1 MEIFDNHFL
10 NFREHRFQKRVK
22 RSKMQKAGGNIRG
35 FTLIEVLITLI
46 VLSIGLLGAAGL
58 EITSLRNTHSS
69 YLRSQ
74 AVGLIDD
81 MADRMRANMAGV
93 DANQYANIQATP
105 SAPDFDCMT
114 DFDNTE
120 SAGTCSSN
128 DVAEYDTYAWRTV
141 VSQVLPSG
149 AGTTLCTDSNDPDA
163 LTNGFTDGDNNGV
176 HDTNSDGNSCTIGS
190 THILTV
196 SWDDNRSG
204 LADTNFNVVFAP

>member
-1 MEIFDNHFL
+1 M
-10 NFREHRFQKRVK
+10 
-22 RSKMQKAGGNIRG
+22 RG
-35 FTLIEVLITLI
+35 FTLVEVLITLI

-74 AVGLIDD
+74 AVALIDD
-81 MADRMRANMAGV
+81 MADRMRTNMTGV
-93 DANQYANIQATP
+93 DANQYANIQTTP

-120 SAGTCSSN
+120 AAGTCSSN
-128 DVAEYDTYAWRTV
+128 DVAEYDTYAWRTA

-163 LTNGFTDGDNNGV
+163 LTNGFADADNNRV
-176 HDTNSDGNSCTIGS
+176 HDANSDGNSCSIGS

-204 LADTNFNVVFAP
+204 LADTSFNVVFAP